1 MANYTM
7 ATVKEL
13 RELTGAGILDCK
25 KALEA
30 NEGNVQQAV
39 DWLREKGIAKATKKS
54 GRVAAEGL
62 SKILIDGNYA
72 VIVEV
77 NSETDF
83 VAKNDKFLTLLDT
96 IAKALLTTKPSDLAS
111 ALEADYE
118 GKTIDMI
125 IKEAIAIIGENIT
138 LRRFEILEKSD
149 SQIFG
154 DYIHQGGKTSVISL
168 LDGDDYEV
176 ARDTSM
182 QVAAMGAK
190 FVSPEDV
197 DQAMIDHERE
207 ILRNQALNEG
217 RPEQIVDKM
226 VEGRIRKYYEEICLL
241 PQEFFKNPDLKMS
254 QLIKEANMNLVSL
267 ICYNVGEGIE
277 KEEVDFAEEVRTQA
291 NL

>member
-254 QLIKEANMNLVSL
+254 QLIKEANMNLVSF